1 MTPNKPSDKSAW
13 SDDEGEEMRKDRSDL
28 QKKIVTK
35 EVMTEMM
42 SDSQRKVEAK
52 LEVMMNSKMDSL
64 KVDIMEGL
72 QVLLQQRHHESDNI
86 SRDIHEEDIEKV
98 NHEWR
103 NLGCGL

>member
-1 MTPNKPSDKSAW
+1 MTPNKPSDRSTW
-13 SDDEGEEMRKDRSDL
+13 TDDEGEEMRKDISDL

-52 LEVMMNSKMDSL
+52 LEAMMNSKMDGL

-72 QVLLQQRHHESDNI
+72 KVLLQERHHESDNI
-86 SRDIHEEDIEKV
+86 SHEIHEEDT
-98 NHEWR
+98 
-103 NLGCGL
+103 